1 MDDNYI
7 EDGDYTVF
15 LNKKNDFIEYAV
27 EVYIDEDHPRS
38 VDSVWLDRED
48 AIKRGEKLTSC
59 YDVFITKRTV
69 SELNIE
75 ALID

>member
-1 MDDNYI
+1 MDNNYV
-7 EDGDYTVF
+7 EDGDCTVF

-38 VDSVWLDRED
+38 VDSVWLDRKD

-59 YDVFITKRTV
+59 YDVFITKRIV

-75 ALID
+75 ALIE

>member
-1 MDDNYI
+1 MSNNYV

-15 LNKKNDFIEYAV
+15 LNKKTDFVEYAV

-38 VDSVWLDRED
+38 VDSVWLSRKD
-48 AIKRGEKLTSC
+48 AIERGKQLTSC

-69 SELNIE
+69 RELNIE
-75 ALID
+75 ALIE